1 MPDPI
6 LSSTTPES
14 SSPIIQR
21 LERCQNESVGLV
33 NLLNFQPRA
42 AKIPQAIVQRAALVQ
57 QLQTRYGTHTNEIAG
72 SELVLA
78 NPPDLE
84 VPSDTLSTVANS
96 IAKIKQ
102 EGKRQEP
109 ERQQSKAELI
119 QRSPANTSL
128 PSASFTLKQES
139 TREENRERSES
150 QLMEKHQNFP
160 STQPKTQSTSPINP
174 SPEGQFRV
182 SRKVIP
188 KISQMNASPTIK
200 AKLETRDSVKPSV
213 STTKVQPPLRQMTT
227 ASTPSLPL
235 SKAEVIQR
243 SPVDTSIPST
253 SSNPSVVKAGL
264 TSTANSL
271 PVVFELPSSSLLLQR
286 VNDEDVV
293 DLGYIDFPSFD
304 NSARAADSLLP
315 FRQNVQRINLQENS
329 NVNIEGIGA
338 DYARTNPRTKNAP
351 AAFPLNTGSVYES
364 VSAERSF
371 STLVPA
377 PVRIS
382 KEPQTPP
389 QEIDVAQIAEQVS
402 RNLFRQLRIERE
414 RRGFSR

>member
-6 LSSTTPES
+6 SSSTTSEL
-14 SSPIIQR
+14 SSPLIQR
-21 LERCQNESVGLV
+21 LERRHNEPVGLV
-33 NLLNFQPRA
+33 NSLSFQPRA
-42 AKIPQAIVQRAALVQ
+42 AKIPQAIVQRSALVQ
-57 QLQTRYGTHTNEIAG
+57 QLQTRYGTHTNEVAE

-78 NPPDLE
+78 NSLDLE
-84 VPSDTLSTVANS
+84 VPNNTLSTVANS
-96 IAKIKQ
+96 IATIKKEGKKQ
-102 EGKRQEP
+102 E
-109 ERQQSKAELI
+109 
-119 QRSPANTSL
+119 
-128 PSASFTLKQES
+128 
-139 TREENRERSES
+139 
-150 QLMEKHQNFP
+150 
-160 STQPKTQSTSPINP
+160 P
-174 SPEGQFRV
+174 SPEGRFRV
-182 SRKVIP
+182 SRKAIP
-188 KISQMNASPTIK
+188 KISQMDASPIIQTKLDTHIPVNSLMPTTDEMPLATAVK
-200 AKLETRDSVKPSV
+200 TELQPSISELAKSHVSPTVQSPS
-213 STTKVQPPLRQMTT
+213 LQMIT

-235 SKAEVIQR
+235 SKTEVIQR

-253 SSNPSVVKAGL
+253 PSNLNAVKAGL

-271 PVVFELPSSSLLLQR
+271 PVVSELPFSSLLLQR
-286 VNDEDVV
+286 ANDEDVV

-304 NSARAADSLLP
+304 NSARVDSMLP

-329 NVNIEGIGA
+329 NVNIQGINA

-351 AAFPLNTGSVYES
+351 TAFPLNTGSVYES
-364 VSAERSF
+364 ISEERSF

-377 PVRIS
+377 PVTIS